1 MISPR
6 TKPLGKLPTS
16 IPGLDSILSGG
27 IPELSINII
36 SGPPGS
42 GKTIFTQQILY
53 TNATTEHK
61 ALYLVTLSEPSVKLL
76 HYLQK
81 FDFFDPSKVG
91 TAVIYLDIG
100 EIIREQGL
108 KEAVAAIINYVKEY
122 RPALIG
128 IDSFKAIHD
137 LATDPV
143 EVRKFGYDLSVR
155 LTTWGVTAFL
165 VGEYTDEEIKHQP
178 IFAIAD
184 GIIRLQNQPLGLH
197 FQRYLDVLK
206 LRGENYFTGLHP
218 FEISQTGIEV
228 YPRIKML
235 KNLWMKTQV
244 SQEKLSTGI
253 PELDRMLD
261 GGLQHST
268 ATMVAGGAGTG
279 KTLMGLHF
287 IVAGILKGEPG
298 VIVTFQENPQ
308 QLKAIAM
315 SLGWDLEAMEKQGML
330 VHMYDSPV
338 ELQPDIHAAKVKAVV
353 DRVKARRIMLDS
365 LKDIEIATPNK
376 VRYKD
381 YIYSLVNQLKLQGV
395 TTIVTNEIGEL
406 FGPFQLSEYGV
417 SFVVDN
423 VILLRYVELSGRI
436 GRAINI
442 MKVRGAP
449 HSKEIRFF
457 EITSDGISIN
467 EVIEAQTGVLTGM
480 PVFNN
485 NYFNNNGFK
494 ELLNQSRNI
503 MEILQGVEEMDIN
516 ELANRTGFSP
526 QELLHELENLKQQ
539 GMVITWESQNTTYYK
554 STI

>member
-1 MISPR
+1 
-6 TKPLGKLPTS
+6 
-16 IPGLDSILSGG
+16 
-27 IPELSINII
+27 
-36 SGPPGS
+36 
-42 GKTIFTQQILY
+42 
-53 TNATTEHK
+53 
-61 ALYLVTLSEPSVKLL
+61 
-76 HYLQK
+76 
-81 FDFFDPSKVG
+81 
-91 TAVIYLDIG
+91 
-100 EIIREQGL
+100 
-108 KEAVAAIINYVKEY
+108 
-122 RPALIG
+122 
-128 IDSFKAIHD
+128 
-137 LATDPV
+137 
-143 EVRKFGYDLSVR
+143 
-155 LTTWGVTAFL
+155 
-165 VGEYTDEEIKHQP
+165 
-178 IFAIAD
+178 
-184 GIIRLQNQPLGLH
+184 
-197 FQRYLDVLK
+197 
-206 LRGENYFTGLHP
+206 
-218 FEISQTGIEV
+218 
-228 YPRIKML
+228 
-235 KNLWMKTQV
+235 
-244 SQEKLSTGI
+244 
-253 PELDRMLD
+253 
-261 GGLQHST
+261 
-268 ATMVAGGAGTG
+268 MVAGGAGTG

-308 QLKAIAM
+308 QLKSIAM
-315 SLGWDLEAMEKQGML
+315 SLGWDLDAMEKQGML

-457 EITSDGISIN
+457 EITSDGIHIN
-467 EVIEAQTGVLTGM
+467 EVIQAQTGVLTGM

-485 NYFNNNGFK
+485 NYLNDNGFK

-503 MEILQGVEEMDIN
+503 MKILQGVEEMEIN
-516 ELANRTGFSP
+516 ELANRTGFSR
-526 QELLHELENLKQQ
+526 QDLLHELENLKQQ

-554 STI
+554 ATIWLIIS